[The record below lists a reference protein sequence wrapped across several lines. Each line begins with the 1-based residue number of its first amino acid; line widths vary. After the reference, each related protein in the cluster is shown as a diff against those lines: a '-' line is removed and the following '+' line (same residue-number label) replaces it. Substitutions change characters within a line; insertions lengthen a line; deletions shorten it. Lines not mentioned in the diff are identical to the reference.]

1 MKIQSQRHR
10 GMTLIEL
17 AIAVS
22 LLAVVGGSVCQLFV
36 QSSRAFADQ
45 TLRSNL
51 TARSQAVM
59 NRLVVELATGR
70 FISMT
75 PPIPIASDFIR
86 FERPTSFDGTAAVY
100 GNPIQIDLVPNADGV
115 TSSLRIWED
124 VAPTGVTPGTG
135 DTQTLIAGNIAATG
149 LSFTRQG
156 AILEVAVTFLTEL
169 ESSTLP
175 ELLTLNTGVK
185 MRNDE

>member
-1 MKIQSQRHR
+1 
-10 GMTLIEL
+10 MTLIEL